1 MISWLLQM
9 PVMVFENTLPARTGQ
24 ALSLQPHLVG
34 FIRPTPA
41 MQIEAGVP
49 LRVTL
54 DGTDAAMIA
63 YASGGSET
71 VRLFARAAASDT
83 DAPPLDVV
91 MEVISPDGQRIAYND
106 DYAAALI
113 PAATVT
119 SLNLQPTDAVI
130 PVLTLDASGE
140 YLIRVNSF
148 NGVSVGEAEV
158 TLEIIEPV
166 SIERGTDD
174 DAVLAAND
182 MLTATVTLRPDQVAV
197 LDIALEAGKTY
208 TLTVRDPRAI
218 LDPVAQ
224 LSDADGKVLAS
235 NDDHTSADFGLN
247 IFDSRITDFTPT
259 ESGDYVLSVRDYL
272 ARGGTFQVEVR
283 ITD

>member
-9 PVMVFENTLPARTGQ
+9 PVLTGPVWTTQ
-24 ALSLQPHLVG
+24 ALPLQL
-34 FIRPTPA
+34 
-41 MQIEAGVP
+41 EAGVP

-71 VRLFARAAASDT
+71 VRLFARAAVSDS
-83 DAPPLDVV
+83 DAPPFDVV
-91 MEVISPDGQRIAYND
+91 VEVISPDGQRIAYND

-130 PVLTLDASGE
+130 PVLTLDVSGE

-148 NGVSVGEAEV
+148 NGVSVGEVEV

-166 SIERGTDD
+166 SIERETDSD
-174 DAVLAAND
+174 D
-182 MLTATVTLRPDQVAV
+182 MLTASVTLRPDQVAV
-197 LDIALEAGKTY
+197 LDIALEAGQTY

-224 LSDADGKVLAS
+224 LSDAEGTVLAS
-235 NDDHTSADFGLN
+235 NDDHTGADFGLN
-247 IFDSRITDFTPT
+247 IFDSRIMAFTPT
-259 ESGDYVLSVRDYL
+259 ASGDYVLSVRDYL
-272 ARGGTFQVEVR
+272 GRAGTFQVEVGR
-283 ITD
+283 ETPPIPAK